1 MTPETKDQI
10 KQASNSLKILDVVLF
25 ESKFERPERDPSK
38 MDRDGM
44 QQFKREVQFFL
55 PEADVLKDG
64 NLYLQVLVALGV
76 RVVAVEG
83 TEEDL
88 PVFIIE
94 ADFLVNYQMDS
105 SLDAECIKAFANHNS
120 VHNVWPF
127 WRQHVYDVIARS
139 RLPHIDIPLY
149 SVTL

>member
-105 SLDAECIKAFANHNS
+105 SLDAECIKAFANYNS